1 MTNVNISLATI
12 KAIGD
17 FSNKSLTGDKAKT
30 KAADSLI
37 ADGVTSEQ
45 LKAPKKDQDRS
56 LYDAIGRAVVTG
68 FSVAAQAMLA
78 ADIKSLAGIGD
89 DAALNRDRKCK
100 ENRRY
105 WQQQIGSKIGDLRAA
120 LARREVDESES
131 EGKSSTLES
140 RIKRDL
146 AKYVAQLEKVESFKG
161 DVVSLLK
168 TLRSAS
174 AYIKD

>member
-17 FSNKSLTGDKAKT
+17 FSNKSLTGDKAKP

-37 ADGVTSEQ
+37 ADGITSEQ

-56 LYDAIGRAVVTG
+56 LYDAVGRAVVAG

-120 LARREVDESES
+120 LARREAAESES
-131 EGKSSTLES
+131 TEGKSTLEA
-140 RIKRDL
+140 RLKRDL
-146 AKYVAQLEKVESFKG
+146 AKYVAQLQKVESFKG
-161 DVVSLLK
+161 DVAGCIKALN
-168 TLRSAS
+168 SAV